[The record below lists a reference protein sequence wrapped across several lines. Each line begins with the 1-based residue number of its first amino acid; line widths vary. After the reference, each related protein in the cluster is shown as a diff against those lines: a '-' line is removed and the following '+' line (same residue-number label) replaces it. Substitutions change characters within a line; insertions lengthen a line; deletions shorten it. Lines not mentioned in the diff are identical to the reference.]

1 MLEIILLM
9 LAAAVQAAQPL
20 AGASGTAPSEAA
32 SETQAAPAAPV
43 AADRALPVSPEGG
56 AGEGGGESAARAGTQ
71 QAAPSPPPAFLAPPA
86 ASEEE
91 SAPVFLAPEKP
102 ALQAEPQVPTGRFTT
117 AVEVKPIL
125 RATKPS
131 WIMVRPFNGQDLVY
145 VTQIWAWRCGL
156 LELKVGI
163 NGNPPEPW
171 PLPPCHMDLATPN
184 AVLETDGL
192 PWRAFPAGSVAMVE
206 VELTYD
212 DLDRDR
218 GKFNRQGMP
227 IP

>member
-1 MLEIILLM
+1 MLEIILFM
-9 LAAAVQAAQPL
+9 LAAAVHAAQPQ
-20 AGASGTAPSEAA
+20 AGAPGTAPSETA
-32 SETQAAPAAPV
+32 SETQAAPPAPTV
-43 AADRALPVSPEGG
+43 ADRALPASPEGG
-56 AGEGGGESAARAGTQ
+56 AGDNIARAGTQ
-71 QAAPSPPPAFLAPPA
+71 QATASPPPAFLAPPA
-86 ASEEE
+86 TAASEGG
-91 SAPVFLAPEKP
+91 SAPVFLAPKKP
-102 ALQAEPQVPTGRFTT
+102 ALQPEPQVPTGRFTT

-125 RATKPS
+125 RATKSS
-131 WIMVRPFNGQDLVY
+131 WITVRPFNGQDLVY

-192 PWRAFPAGSVAMVE
+192 PYRAFPAGSVAMVE

-212 DLDRDR
+212 DLDKDR